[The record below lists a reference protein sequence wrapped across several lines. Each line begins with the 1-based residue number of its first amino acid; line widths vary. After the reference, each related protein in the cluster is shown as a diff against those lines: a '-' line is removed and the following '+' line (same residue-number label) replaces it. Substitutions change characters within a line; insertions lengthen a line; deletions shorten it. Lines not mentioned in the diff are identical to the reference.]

1 MSKKTKIFLLILCGI
16 FIVTGLIFVMFY
28 SRSKACGGFAC
39 IFLGLGMFVLG
50 IHNKF
55 CYEEKLSSLSESVD
69 EYLQETESQHGESYS
84 MENESKMIKKAYDK
98 LKKTD
103 RTHISLFLAGMVL
116 IILSFFIF

>member
-55 CYEEKLSSLSESVD
+55 CYEQKLSDLSETVD
-69 EYLQETESQHGESYS
+69 EYLLETKDTHDESY
-84 MENESKMIKKAYDK
+84 NIDTESKMIKKAYDK
-98 LKKTD
+98 LKRKD
-103 RTHISLFLAGMVL
+103 RTHISLFVMGIVF
-116 IILSFFIF
+116 IVLSFFIF